1 VDKFDRIYHLHR
13 LLEGRRTPLPLDEI
27 MSELECSEPT
37 AYRLIGAMRD
47 FLDAPIEYDRERGGY
62 RYAQS
67 TDEGPYQLPGL
78 WFSAKELEALLVLQR
93 LLSSLEPGLLGEQ
106 LAPLSRRLERLMQ
119 HKRLRLGEAAHR
131 IRIVSLAARAV
142 GPTFRTV
149 AGATLQ
155 RQKLRLRYHS
165 RGKDE
170 LTERTV
176 SPQRLVHY
184 RDNWYLDAWD
194 DLREALRTFSIDRI
208 RAAEQLKE
216 PAVDVPAQRLDEYFA
231 SAYGIFSG
239 KANKIAVLRFSPL
252 RARWVADE
260 RWHPQQVGRF
270 EIDGSYVLEIPYRE
284 SRELVMDVLRYGA
297 DVEVIA
303 PHALRAQVK
312 EALEAAVAQYAT

>member
-1 VDKFDRIYHLHR
+1 MDKFDRIYRLHG
-13 LLEGRRTPLPLDEI
+13 LLEGRRTPLSLEEI
-27 MSELECSEPT
+27 MRELECSAQT
-37 AYRLIGAMRD
+37 VYRLIAAMRD
-47 FLDAPIEYDRERGGY
+47 FLRAPIEHDRENGGY

-67 TDEGPYQLPGL
+67 TENGPYQLPGL
-78 WFSAKELEALLVLQR
+78 WFSAKELEALIVLQH

-106 LAPLSRRLERLMQ
+106 LSPLARRLDRLIQ
-119 HKRLRLGEAAHR
+119 HKRLRLSETAVRVR
-131 IRIVSLAARAV
+131 IISLAARAV
-142 GPTFRTV
+142 GETFRSA

-155 RQKLRLRYHS
+155 RRKLRLRYHS
-165 RGKDE
+165 RSRDE
-170 LTERTV
+170 VTARVV

-194 DLREALRTFSIDRI
+194 ELREALRTFSVDRI
-208 RAAEQLKE
+208 IAAEQLAE
-216 PAVDVPAQRLDEYFA
+216 PAIDVQGQKLDEYFA

-239 KANKIAVLRFSPL
+239 KANKVAVLRFSPL

-297 DVEVIA
+297 DVEVVA
-303 PHALRAQVK
+303 PQGLREEVK
-312 EALEAAVAQYAT
+312 EALAAAVARYAT